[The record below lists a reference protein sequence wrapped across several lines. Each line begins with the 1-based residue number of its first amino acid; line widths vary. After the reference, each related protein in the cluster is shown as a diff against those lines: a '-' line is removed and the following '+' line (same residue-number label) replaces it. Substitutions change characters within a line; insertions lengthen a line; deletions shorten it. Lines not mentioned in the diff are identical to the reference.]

1 MPRTLL
7 ILAACALALASTIPA
22 QAQKSITLN
31 SFKSSPLW
39 PIWVAQRQ
47 GFFAREGLTVKSTY
61 TASSVSQMVG
71 LIKGEFEMVTT
82 AFDNVVAYDLGDG
95 APNAPKD
102 ADLIA
107 FMGGNNGALV
117 LIGRPEIKTIKE
129 LKGRD
134 LAVDAISTGFAFV
147 MQEML
152 AREGL
157 QAGDYKL
164 VPFGATGTRWQALQ
178 KNEAA
183 AGLITPPLWHIAL
196 AQGYSN
202 LGAAAEVLGGY
213 QAGVTGVR
221 RDWAKAN
228 PDAVIGF
235 VRGYRAG
242 LDWLHVGANKAAALA
257 VLIAEIPETTPKLAE
272 ENYAMLIADPKGLDP
287 GGKLDAAG
295 VQRVLDL
302 RRQYG
307 PQGRPTADM
316 GRFVDDSY
324 FERAAKP

>member
-1 MPRTLL
+1 MRKLM
-7 ILAACALALASTIPA
+7 LAACALIVVLIGPA
-22 QAQKSITLN
+22 HAQKTITLN

-39 PIWVAQRQ
+39 PIWVAQRE
-47 GFFAREGLTVKSTY
+47 GFFAREGLSVKSSY
-61 TASSVSQMVG
+61 TANSVSQMVG
-71 LIKGEFEMVTT
+71 LIEGEFDMVTT
-82 AFDNVVAYDLGDG
+82 ALDNVVAYDLGDG
-95 APNAPKD
+95 SPTAPKD
-102 ADLIA
+102 ANLVA

-147 MQEML
+147 LQEML

-157 QAGDYKL
+157 HSGDYKL
-164 VPFGATGTRWQALQ
+164 VPFGATGARWEALQ
-178 KNEAA
+178 KNQAA
-183 AGLITPPLWHIAL
+183 AGLITPPLWQIAL

-213 QAGVTGVR
+213 QSGVTATR

-228 PDAVIGF
+228 PDAVIDF
-235 VRGYRAG
+235 IRGYRAG
-242 LDWLHVGANKAAALA
+242 LDWLHLPANKAAALA

-272 ENYAMLIADPKGLDP
+272 ENYAMLIADPHGLDP
-287 GGKLDAAG
+287 GGKLDVAG
-295 VQRVLDL
+295 AKRVLDL
-302 RRQYG
+302 RQQYG
-307 PQGRPTADM
+307 PQGRPAADL
-316 GRFVDDSY
+316 GRFVDESY